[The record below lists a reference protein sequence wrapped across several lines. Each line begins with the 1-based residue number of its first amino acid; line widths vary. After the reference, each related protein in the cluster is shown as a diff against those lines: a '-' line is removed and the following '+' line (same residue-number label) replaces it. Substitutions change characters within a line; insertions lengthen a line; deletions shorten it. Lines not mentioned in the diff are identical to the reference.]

1 MEELETLFSSR
12 PRVQVLRSFLFQ
24 PDRVL
29 SARDLAEQ
37 TGVAPSTA
45 RKHARELSSIDFL
58 EQDTS
63 IADDD
68 GQERSVWKLNEASP
82 MRTPLHELILMHQE
96 TDLEEVRDQLIS
108 VGDISML
115 IVSGVLTGA
124 DKAPVDVLVV
134 GEDIDKRQL
143 NRALSRIERSLG
155 TELRFTQF
163 TEDEFKYRQNVY
175 DKLIQDLQGGKH
187 KVLVDTIN
195 GMG

>member
-24 PDRVL
+24 PDRDL
-29 SARDLAEQ
+29 SARDLSDQ

-45 RKHARELSSIDFL
+45 RKHARELASIDFL
-58 EQDTS
+58 NEDTS
-63 IADDD
+63 VAEDD
-68 GQERSVWKLNEASP
+68 GQKRSVWQLNKGSP
-82 MRTPLHELILMHQE
+82 MRQPLHKLILMYQE
-96 TDLEEVRDQLIS
+96 TDLEDVKDQLVE
-108 VGDISML
+108 VGKVSLL

-124 DKAPVDVLVV
+124 DSAPVDLLVV
-134 GEDIDKRQL
+134 GEDISKQKLDQ
-143 NRALSRIERSLG
+143 ALTRIERSLG

-163 TEDEFKYRQNVY
+163 SEEEFRYRQNVY
-175 DKLIQDLQGGKH
+175 DKLIQDVQADEH